1 MLRIKLLLNQKMI
14 LLKIPLSF
22 KIKLSELKRLLK
34 HIRQPSIA
42 HHLRHTITLELS
54 IAHRPQPLQ
63 GHLLRH
69 LLQQLHTRLRSIV
82 LRQNLIT
89 TQDRLPVHQLHHHL
103 QPHFHQLSI
112 APRLRLT
119 TAQCL
124 SIVLQQQLLPR
135 YTAHQ
140 NPRRH
145 IHLRNTAHPPR
156 HSITHIHS
164 IALLQLQLQLQPHLL
179 IQQHNT
185 VPRLRP
191 NTFQGRSP
199 AHLP

>member
-22 KIKLSELKRLLK
+22 KIKLSELKRLLI

-63 GHLLRH
+63 H

-89 TQDRLPVHQLHHHL
+89 TQDRFTVHQLHHHL

-135 YTAHQ
+135 YTAHH

-164 IALLQLQLQLQPHLL
+164 IALLQLQLQPHLL

-191 NTFQGRSP
+191 NTIQGRSP

>member
-1 MLRIKLLLNQKMI
+1 M
-14 LLKIPLSF
+14 KIPLSF

-54 IAHRPQPLQ
+54 IAHRP
-63 GHLLRH
+63 LRH

-89 TQDRLPVHQLHHHL
+89 TQDRFTVHQLHHHL
-103 QPHFHQLSI
+103 QPPIQQLSI

-135 YTAHQ
+135 YTAHH

-164 IALLQLQLQLQPHLL
+164 IALLQLQLQPHLL

-191 NTFQGRSP
+191 NTIQGRSP